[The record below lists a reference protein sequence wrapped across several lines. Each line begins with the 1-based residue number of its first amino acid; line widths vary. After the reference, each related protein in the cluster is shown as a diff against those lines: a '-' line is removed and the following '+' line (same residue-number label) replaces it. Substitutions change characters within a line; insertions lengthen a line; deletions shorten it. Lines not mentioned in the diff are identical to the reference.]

1 MTRQVSPTQK
11 ALDNLIFQPTRR
23 SRNKPI
29 KIPSASQVQT
39 FDYVY
44 GLLTRKFDRMRGR
57 NATDS
62 ARDK

>member
-1 MTRQVSPTQK
+1 MIRSPTQVVM
-11 ALDNLIFQPTRR
+11 DSMIFRPTRR
-23 SRNKPI
+23 SRNKP
-29 KIPSASQVQT
+29 KPIPPANEVQT
-39 FDYVY
+39 FDYIY

>member
-1 MTRQVSPTQK
+1 M
-11 ALDNLIFQPTRR
+11 IFRPTRR
-23 SRNKPI
+23 SRNKP
-29 KIPSASQVQT
+29 KPIPPANEVQT